1 MRHLILPI
9 LISISVI
16 AYGQNDS
23 AFIPTCPDGLL
34 PIAEVQVN
42 NTASNHDD
50 YGSTDTYTICSV
62 RLTNARDTLGNYY
75 FPGGVP
81 VEIRN
86 PADRPRLV
94 FSTSD
99 SSEDLASLFA
109 TLPEDGSWFTFFLK
123 GTRTDTTDKSAI
135 IEIASAGTTCS
146 DVVLA
151 REALMIPSDSIPI
164 PQIPD
169 RSRVE
174 IEVGSVST
182 LDDYLTWSPKLCRIR
197 WVVDTPS
204 VEITFNKKF
213 KENSFFVTYAS
224 YVESPVTAS
233 DSDSTFVP
241 PLTITLK
248 NMQRTNRLRFADSTL
263 EAGHTATND
272 TLNLELPADGSWVNF
287 FVAGNFNNASLNDKD
302 AVMDVIDSTS
312 QLLLSREAVMVRIR
326 KNANKLT
333 TPERN
338 RFLEALKKT
347 DLSYN
352 NYIDFVKTHG
362 RDNTGAV
369 GSQVALRQSHGG
381 SAFLPWHRA
390 FVLDLERLLQA
401 ADPSVTIPYWKFDAN
416 APQVFKSNFMGI
428 NSSGNM
434 VTLSAT
440 NPIVS
445 WTLPGEDVPVGIQRR
460 TPYSNKKHPKV
471 ATETATLGLGSP
483 TFSFAAFKAMERSF
497 HNPAHSKSGSV
508 SWISTFPLAARD
520 PLFFLLHSNVDHVWA
535 KWQWMRDRYNTS
547 DIITYDLQGSFY
559 APAPGVPPPSVSA
572 NRTFGQYADDTMW
585 PWDNVT
591 GGTAGSADERP
602 QIAVLTPF
610 PATLGN
616 ESTGKKPTVKSM
628 IDYIGITNSSP
639 GSDLGIGYDD
649 FFPY

>member
-1 MRHLILPI
+1 M
-9 LISISVI
+9 SVI
-16 AYGQNDS
+16 AYGQSDS

-34 PIAEVQVN
+34 PIVEVQIN

-50 YGSTDTYTICSV
+50 YGSTNTYTICSA

-86 PADRPRLV
+86 PADRPGLI
-94 FSTSD
+94 FSTTND
-99 SSEDLASLFA
+99 SYEDLASLFV

-123 GTRTDTTDKSAI
+123 GNRTDTIDKSAI

-151 REALMIPSDSIPI
+151 REALMIPADSIPI

-174 IEVGSVST
+174 IEVGSIST

-197 WVVDTPS
+197 WIVDTPS
-204 VEITFNKKF
+204 VEITFDKS
-213 KENSFFVTYAS
+213 KENSFPVTYAS
-224 YVESPVTAS
+224 YVEFPTTVT
-233 DSDSTFVP
+233 DSDSISVP

-248 NMQRTNRLRFADSTL
+248 NMQRTNRLRFADSSL
-263 EAGHTATND
+263 EASHTATND
-272 TLNLELPADGSWVNF
+272 TLNLELPGDGSWVPF

-302 AVMDVIDSTS
+302 AVIDVIDSRS
-312 QLLLSREAVMVRIR
+312 RLLLSREAVMVRIR
-326 KNANKLT
+326 KNANTLT
-333 TPERN
+333 TAERN

-369 GSQVALRQSHGG
+369 VSQVALRQAHGG

-390 FVLDLERLLQA
+390 FVLDLEHLLQA
-401 ADPSVTIPYWKFDAN
+401 ADPSVTMPYWKFDAN
-416 APQVFKSNFMGI
+416 APKVFKSNFIGS

-445 WTLPGEDVPVGIQRR
+445 WTLPGEDVPVGIQRH
-460 TPYSNKKHPKV
+460 TPYGDKKHPKV

-483 TFSFAAFKAMERSF
+483 TFSFSSFKSMEKSF
-497 HNPAHSKSGSV
+497 HNPAHSKSGST
-508 SWISTFPLAARD
+508 SWISTLVLAPRD
-520 PLFFLLHSNVDHVWA
+520 PLFFLLHCNVDHVWA
-535 KWQWMRDRYNTS
+535 KWQWMHDRYNTS
-547 DIITYDLQGSFY
+547 DRITYDLLGSFY
-559 APAPGVPPPSVSA
+559 APAPGVPLPDVSA
-572 NRTFGQYADDTMW
+572 NRTLGQYADDTMW

-591 GGTAGSADERP
+591 GGVSGSAEERP
-602 QIAVLTPF
+602 QIAILTPF
-610 PATLGN
+610 PETLGS
-616 ESTGKKPTVKSM
+616 ESNGKKPTVKSM
-628 IDYIGITNSSP
+628 IDYIGITNNSP
-639 GSDLGIGYDD
+639 GSDLGFGYDD